1 VDTPIPRKI
10 QYAHLRKYIYEFYYT
25 RIAEIKKE
33 GMVNIKAQTETI
45 TELLLYLFIG
55 FISVNS
61 SLTKEEATNK
71 IKKTILNFITT
82 YFK

>member
-1 VDTPIPRKI
+1 MI
-10 QYAHLRKYIYEFYYT
+10 
-25 RIAEIKKE
+25 
-33 GMVNIKAQTETI
+33 NIKAQTETI